1 MKKICSSVERGFA
14 SEISCIDFTF
24 PKFEAVERLCVTLSI
39 KRGCQPPHI
48 SGKVLLGIELPSG
61 AKRQSEMGQ
70 RLEGKIVRDKFR
82 SVREFNSV
90 TIK

>member
-1 MKKICSSVERGFA
+1 MQCKFNFQSKQISICIA
-14 SEISCIDFTF
+14 YNDFTF

-61 AKRQSEMGQ
+61 AKRQSEMGK
-70 RLEGKIVRDKFR
+70 RLEGKIVRDKIR
-82 SVREFNSV
+82 SVSEFNSV
-90 TIK
+90 T